1 VLAVIGDV
9 SGKGTPAAMTV
20 SLLVGT
26 VRTLAHY
33 TQSPGDILAAMN
45 QRMLGRS
52 QGGFTTCLVLR
63 ADADGALTVA
73 NAGHIPPYLN
83 GHELLLENGLPIGIA
98 AGITYPENTFS
109 LLPDARLTLLTDG
122 VLEAT
127 NPTTKELFGFER
139 AAAIC
144 TQSAEQI
151 ALAAQQFGQE
161 DDITVLTLTFANAE
175 VLHA

>member
-1 VLAVIGDV
+1 
-9 SGKGTPAAMTV
+9 
-20 SLLVGT
+20 
-26 VRTLAHY
+26 
-33 TQSPGDILAAMN
+33 
-45 QRMLGRS
+45 MLGRS
-52 QGGFTTCLVLR
+52 QGGFTTCLVVR

-73 NAGHIPPYLN
+73 NAGHIAPYVN

-127 NPTTKELFGFER
+127 NPTTKELFGFDR
-139 AAAIC
+139 TAAISN
-144 TQSAEQI
+144 QSAEAI

-161 DDITVLTLTFANAE
+161 DDITVLTIQLNSSKAP
-175 VLHA
+175 HA

>member
-1 VLAVIGDV
+1 VV
-9 SGKGTPAAMTV
+9 
-20 SLLVGT
+20 
-26 VRTLAHY
+26 
-33 TQSPGDILAAMN
+33 
-45 QRMLGRS
+45 
-52 QGGFTTCLVLR
+52 R

-73 NAGHIPPYLN
+73 NAGHIAPYVN

-127 NPTTKELFGFER
+127 NPTTKELFGFDR
-139 AAAIC
+139 TAAISN
-144 TQSAEQI
+144 QSAEAI

-161 DDITVLTLTFANAE
+161 DDITVLTIQLNSSKAP
-175 VLHA
+175 HA